1 METRSGRWL
10 FAIFLDWI
18 WLFSAT
24 SILAGTKAEVRC
36 SPSCQLTLITAFP
49 WEVSELDLTDSG
61 EASFEDVDGFVG
73 VSQREK
79 LRVDEKHRAV
89 KSSSTV
95 QPRFGADGPRSLQ
108 EDGLNEKEK
117 LSMSKAS
124 PGNVLRA
131 ADSTLRDSDLN
142 ENSKDVGQNR
152 SLEMEQLPVIMTDDA
167 DESRRSRARNTRSA
181 ETWSGFRVEGVEDA
195 SFSELDEFQLSSS
208 TFALSEDTAHNQAMV
223 HWSGQ
228 NSSVSGFMALQIYA
242 RLHLTHCGQ
251 CSLARLAVVI

>member
-10 FAIFLDWI
+10 FAIFLEWI
-18 WLFSAT
+18 WLFGAT

-61 EASFEDVDGFVG
+61 EASFEDADGFVM
-73 VSQREK
+73 VPQREK
-79 LRVDEKHRAV
+79 LRVSEMHNPV

-95 QPRFGADGPRSLQ
+95 QPGFGADGPRSLQ
-108 EDGLNEKEK
+108 KDGLNDKEK
-117 LSMSKAS
+117 LSISKAS

-131 ADSTLRDSDLN
+131 ADSTLLDSDLK
-142 ENSKDVGQNR
+142 ENSKDVGENR
-152 SLEMEQLPVIMTDDA
+152 SLGMEQLPDIMTEDA

-181 ETWSGFRVEGVEDA
+181 ETWSGFRAEGVEDA
-195 SFSELDEFQLSSS
+195 SLSDLDEFQLTSS

-228 NSSVSGFMALQIYA
+228 NSSVSGSISLQIYA
-242 RLHLTHCGQ
+242 RLPLTHCGRR
-251 CSLARLAVVI
+251 SLARLAVVS

>member
-1 METRSGRWL
+1 MEMRSGRGL
-10 FAIFLDWI
+10 FAIFLEWT
-18 WLFSAT
+18 WLCSAT

-49 WEVSELDLTDSG
+49 WEVLELDLTDSG
-61 EASFEDVDGFVG
+61 EASFEDADGFVW

-79 LRVDEKHRAV
+79 LHADEMRRAV

-95 QPRFGADGPRSLQ
+95 QPGFGGDNPRSLQ
-108 EDGLNEKEK
+108 EDGLNDKEK

-131 ADSTLRDSDLN
+131 ADSDLK
-142 ENSKDVGQNR
+142 ENSEDVGQNR
-152 SLEMEQLPVIMTDDA
+152 SLEMEQLPDVMTEDA
-167 DESRRSRARNTRSA
+167 DESRRSRARNPRSA
-181 ETWSGFRVEGVEDA
+181 DSWSGFRAEGVEGTSLSD
-195 SFSELDEFQLSSS
+195 LDEFQLTSS

-228 NSSVSGFMALQIYA
+228 NSSVSGAPNLRATSFDALWSA
-242 RLHLTHCGQ
+242 LTH
-251 CSLARLAVVI
+251 SDASPLSSDV